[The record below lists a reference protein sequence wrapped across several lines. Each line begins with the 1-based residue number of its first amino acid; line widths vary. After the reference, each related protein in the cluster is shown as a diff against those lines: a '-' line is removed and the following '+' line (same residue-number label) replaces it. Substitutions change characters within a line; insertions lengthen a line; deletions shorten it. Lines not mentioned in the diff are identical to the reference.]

1 MPSACIDGCVVPW
14 EVVPAIKVHEL
25 VKFHTEIP
33 GSPTLYT
40 ATFILAMNKPK
51 YESLPADL
59 KAVIDK
65 NSGQV
70 AAEAAGRM
78 WDEQAVIVSEMVK
91 KRGNTI
97 TALTEDEATRWQQ
110 TTRPVIDNLD
120 RRAEGQEPRRREAPR
135 ELPGARREI
144 RQDGVTEAPIPGH
157 PAAPPLPE
165 HSPVAAGRARAR
177 DRRRRCSRVAAAL
190 LVTTSVTLRWL
201 GFGSINGDFELVQ
214 IGVALSVFC
223 FLPLTQ
229 ARRGN
234 IMVDTFTTWLPL
246 RVQRAID
253 AFWDFVYAGFMA
265 LTAWCLMNGAR
276 DALASGLTSMMLGL
290 NLWPVFAAT
299 RAAHPARSSLT
310 AVDTAL
316 QLLRSRS

>member
-1 MPSACIDGCVVPW
+1 MT
-14 EVVPAIKVHEL
+14 EV
-25 VKFHTEIP
+25 
-33 GSPTLYT
+33 
-40 ATFILAMNKPK
+40 
-51 YESLPADL
+51 
-59 KAVIDK
+59 
-65 NSGQV
+65 
-70 AAEAAGRM
+70 
-78 WDEQAVIVSEMVK
+78 
-91 KRGNTI
+91 
-97 TALTEDEATRWQQ
+97 
-110 TTRPVIDNLD
+110 
-120 RRAEGQEPRRREAPR
+120 
-135 ELPGARREI
+135 
-144 RQDGVTEAPIPGH
+144 PIPGH

-165 HSPVAAGRARAR
+165 HSPVARVARALAIVGGLL
-177 DRRRRCSRVAAAL
+177 SVASAL

-234 IMVDTFTTWLPL
+234 IMVDTFTGWLPL
-246 RVQRAID
+246 RVQRAMD
-253 AFWDFVYAGFMA
+253 AFWDLVYAGFMA

-276 DALASGLTSMMLGL
+276 DALASGLTSAMLGL

-299 RAAHPARSSLT
+299 VLLILLLVVT

>member
-1 MPSACIDGCVVPW
+1 
-14 EVVPAIKVHEL
+14 
-25 VKFHTEIP
+25 
-33 GSPTLYT
+33 
-40 ATFILAMNKPK
+40 
-51 YESLPADL
+51 
-59 KAVIDK
+59 
-65 NSGQV
+65 
-70 AAEAAGRM
+70 
-78 WDEQAVIVSEMVK
+78 
-91 KRGNTI
+91 
-97 TALTEDEATRWQQ
+97 
-110 TTRPVIDNLD
+110 
-120 RRAEGQEPRRREAPR
+120 
-135 ELPGARREI
+135 
-144 RQDGVTEAPIPGH
+144 VTEVPIPGH

-165 HSPVAAGRARAR
+165 HSPVARVARALAIVGGLI
-177 DRRRRCSRVAAAL
+177 SVATAL

-201 GFGSINGDFELVQ
+201 GLGSINGDFELVQ

-234 IMVDTFTTWLPL
+234 IMVDTFTAWLPL
-246 RVQRAID
+246 RVQRAMD

-276 DALASGLTSMMLGL
+276 DALASGLTSAMLGL

-299 RAAHPARSSLT
+299 VLLILLLVAT

>member
-1 MPSACIDGCVVPW
+1 MT
-14 EVVPAIKVHEL
+14 EV
-25 VKFHTEIP
+25 
-33 GSPTLYT
+33 
-40 ATFILAMNKPK
+40 
-51 YESLPADL
+51 
-59 KAVIDK
+59 
-65 NSGQV
+65 
-70 AAEAAGRM
+70 
-78 WDEQAVIVSEMVK
+78 
-91 KRGNTI
+91 
-97 TALTEDEATRWQQ
+97 
-110 TTRPVIDNLD
+110 
-120 RRAEGQEPRRREAPR
+120 
-135 ELPGARREI
+135 
-144 RQDGVTEAPIPGH
+144 PIPGH

-165 HSPVAAGRARAR
+165 HSPVARVARALAIVGGLL
-177 DRRRRCSRVAAAL
+177 SVATAL

-234 IMVDTFTTWLPL
+234 IMVDTFTARLPL
-246 RVQRAID
+246 RVQRAMD

-276 DALASGLTSMMLGL
+276 DALASGLTSAMLGL

-299 RAAHPARSSLT
+299 VLLILLLVAT

>member
-1 MPSACIDGCVVPW
+1 MT
-14 EVVPAIKVHEL
+14 EV
-25 VKFHTEIP
+25 
-33 GSPTLYT
+33 
-40 ATFILAMNKPK
+40 
-51 YESLPADL
+51 
-59 KAVIDK
+59 
-65 NSGQV
+65 
-70 AAEAAGRM
+70 
-78 WDEQAVIVSEMVK
+78 
-91 KRGNTI
+91 
-97 TALTEDEATRWQQ
+97 
-110 TTRPVIDNLD
+110 
-120 RRAEGQEPRRREAPR
+120 
-135 ELPGARREI
+135 
-144 RQDGVTEAPIPGH
+144 PIPGH

-165 HSPVAAGRARAR
+165 HSPVARVARALAIVGGLL
-177 DRRRRCSRVAAAL
+177 SVASAL

-229 ARRGN
+229 ERRGN

-246 RVQRAID
+246 RVQRAMD

-276 DALASGLTSMMLGL
+276 DALASGLTSAMLGL

-299 RAAHPARSSLT
+299 VLLILLLVVT

>member
-1 MPSACIDGCVVPW
+1 
-14 EVVPAIKVHEL
+14 
-25 VKFHTEIP
+25 
-33 GSPTLYT
+33 
-40 ATFILAMNKPK
+40 
-51 YESLPADL
+51 
-59 KAVIDK
+59 
-65 NSGQV
+65 
-70 AAEAAGRM
+70 
-78 WDEQAVIVSEMVK
+78 
-91 KRGNTI
+91 
-97 TALTEDEATRWQQ
+97 
-110 TTRPVIDNLD
+110 
-120 RRAEGQEPRRREAPR
+120 
-135 ELPGARREI
+135 
-144 RQDGVTEAPIPGH
+144 VTEVPIPGH

-165 HSPVAAGRARAR
+165 HSPVARVARALAIVGGLL
-177 DRRRRCSRVAAAL
+177 SVASAL

-246 RVQRAID
+246 RVQRAMD

-276 DALASGLTSMMLGL
+276 DALASGLTSAMLGL

-299 RAAHPARSSLT
+299 VLLILLLVVT

>member
-1 MPSACIDGCVVPW
+1 MT
-14 EVVPAIKVHEL
+14 EV
-25 VKFHTEIP
+25 
-33 GSPTLYT
+33 
-40 ATFILAMNKPK
+40 
-51 YESLPADL
+51 
-59 KAVIDK
+59 
-65 NSGQV
+65 
-70 AAEAAGRM
+70 
-78 WDEQAVIVSEMVK
+78 
-91 KRGNTI
+91 
-97 TALTEDEATRWQQ
+97 
-110 TTRPVIDNLD
+110 
-120 RRAEGQEPRRREAPR
+120 
-135 ELPGARREI
+135 
-144 RQDGVTEAPIPGH
+144 PIPGH

-165 HSPVAAGRARAR
+165 HSPVARVARALAIIGGLL
-177 DRRRRCSRVAAAL
+177 SVASAL

-246 RVQRAID
+246 RVQRAMD

-276 DALASGLTSMMLGL
+276 DALASGLTSAMLGL

-299 RAAHPARSSLT
+299 VLLILLLVVT

>member
-1 MPSACIDGCVVPW
+1 
-14 EVVPAIKVHEL
+14 
-25 VKFHTEIP
+25 
-33 GSPTLYT
+33 
-40 ATFILAMNKPK
+40 
-51 YESLPADL
+51 
-59 KAVIDK
+59 
-65 NSGQV
+65 
-70 AAEAAGRM
+70 
-78 WDEQAVIVSEMVK
+78 
-91 KRGNTI
+91 
-97 TALTEDEATRWQQ
+97 
-110 TTRPVIDNLD
+110 
-120 RRAEGQEPRRREAPR
+120 
-135 ELPGARREI
+135 
-144 RQDGVTEAPIPGH
+144 VTEVPIPGH

-165 HSPVAAGRARAR
+165 HSPVARVARALAIVGGLL
-177 DRRRRCSRVAAAL
+177 SVASAL

-201 GFGSINGDFELVQ
+201 GFGSINGDFELAQ

-246 RVQRAID
+246 RVQRAMD

-276 DALASGLTSMMLGL
+276 DALASGLTSAMLGL
-290 NLWPVFAAT
+290 NLWPVFTAT
-299 RAAHPARSSLT
+299 VLLILLLVVT

>member
-1 MPSACIDGCVVPW
+1 
-14 EVVPAIKVHEL
+14 
-25 VKFHTEIP
+25 
-33 GSPTLYT
+33 
-40 ATFILAMNKPK
+40 
-51 YESLPADL
+51 
-59 KAVIDK
+59 
-65 NSGQV
+65 
-70 AAEAAGRM
+70 
-78 WDEQAVIVSEMVK
+78 
-91 KRGNTI
+91 
-97 TALTEDEATRWQQ
+97 
-110 TTRPVIDNLD
+110 
-120 RRAEGQEPRRREAPR
+120 
-135 ELPGARREI
+135 
-144 RQDGVTEAPIPGH
+144 VTEVPIPGH

-165 HSPVAAGRARAR
+165 HSPVARVARALAIVGGLI
-177 DRRRRCSRVAAAL
+177 SVATAL

-201 GFGSINGDFELVQ
+201 GLGSINGDFELVQ

-234 IMVDTFTTWLPL
+234 IMVDTFTAWLPL
-246 RVQRAID
+246 RVQRAMD

-276 DALASGLTSMMLGL
+276 DALASGLTSAMLGL

-299 RAAHPARSSLT
+299 VLLILLLVVT

>member
-1 MPSACIDGCVVPW
+1 
-14 EVVPAIKVHEL
+14 
-25 VKFHTEIP
+25 
-33 GSPTLYT
+33 
-40 ATFILAMNKPK
+40 
-51 YESLPADL
+51 
-59 KAVIDK
+59 
-65 NSGQV
+65 
-70 AAEAAGRM
+70 
-78 WDEQAVIVSEMVK
+78 
-91 KRGNTI
+91 
-97 TALTEDEATRWQQ
+97 
-110 TTRPVIDNLD
+110 
-120 RRAEGQEPRRREAPR
+120 
-135 ELPGARREI
+135 
-144 RQDGVTEAPIPGH
+144 VTEVPIPGH

-165 HSPVAAGRARAR
+165 HSPVTRAARALAIVGGLL
-177 DRRRRCSRVAAAL
+177 SVATAL

-201 GFGSINGDFELVQ
+201 GLGSINGDFELVQ

-234 IMVDTFTTWLPL
+234 IMVDTFTAWLPL
-246 RVQRAID
+246 RVQRAMD

-276 DALASGLTSMMLGL
+276 DALASGLTSAMLGL

-299 RAAHPARSSLT
+299 VLLILLLVVT

>member
-1 MPSACIDGCVVPW
+1 
-14 EVVPAIKVHEL
+14 
-25 VKFHTEIP
+25 
-33 GSPTLYT
+33 
-40 ATFILAMNKPK
+40 
-51 YESLPADL
+51 
-59 KAVIDK
+59 
-65 NSGQV
+65 
-70 AAEAAGRM
+70 
-78 WDEQAVIVSEMVK
+78 
-91 KRGNTI
+91 
-97 TALTEDEATRWQQ
+97 
-110 TTRPVIDNLD
+110 
-120 RRAEGQEPRRREAPR
+120 
-135 ELPGARREI
+135 
-144 RQDGVTEAPIPGH
+144 VTEVPIPGH

-165 HSPVAAGRARAR
+165 HSPVARVARALAIVGGLL
-177 DRRRRCSRVAAAL
+177 SVASAL

-201 GFGSINGDFELVQ
+201 GFGSVNGDFELVQ

-246 RVQRAID
+246 RVQRAMD

-276 DALASGLTSMMLGL
+276 DALASGLTSAMLGL

-299 RAAHPARSSLT
+299 VLLILLLVVT

>member
-1 MPSACIDGCVVPW
+1 
-14 EVVPAIKVHEL
+14 
-25 VKFHTEIP
+25 
-33 GSPTLYT
+33 
-40 ATFILAMNKPK
+40 
-51 YESLPADL
+51 
-59 KAVIDK
+59 
-65 NSGQV
+65 
-70 AAEAAGRM
+70 
-78 WDEQAVIVSEMVK
+78 
-91 KRGNTI
+91 
-97 TALTEDEATRWQQ
+97 
-110 TTRPVIDNLD
+110 
-120 RRAEGQEPRRREAPR
+120 
-135 ELPGARREI
+135 
-144 RQDGVTEAPIPGH
+144 VTEVPIPGH

-165 HSPVAAGRARAR
+165 HSPVARVARALAIVGGLL
-177 DRRRRCSRVAAAL
+177 SVASAL

-246 RVQRAID
+246 RVQRAMD
-253 AFWDFVYAGFMA
+253 ASWDFVYAGFMA

-276 DALASGLTSMMLGL
+276 DALASGLTSAMLGL

-299 RAAHPARSSLT
+299 VLLILLLVVT

>member
-1 MPSACIDGCVVPW
+1 
-14 EVVPAIKVHEL
+14 
-25 VKFHTEIP
+25 
-33 GSPTLYT
+33 
-40 ATFILAMNKPK
+40 
-51 YESLPADL
+51 
-59 KAVIDK
+59 
-65 NSGQV
+65 
-70 AAEAAGRM
+70 
-78 WDEQAVIVSEMVK
+78 
-91 KRGNTI
+91 
-97 TALTEDEATRWQQ
+97 
-110 TTRPVIDNLD
+110 
-120 RRAEGQEPRRREAPR
+120 
-135 ELPGARREI
+135 
-144 RQDGVTEAPIPGH
+144 VTETPIPGH

-165 HSPVAAGRARAR
+165 HSPVARVARALAIVGGLL
-177 DRRRRCSRVAAAL
+177 SVASAL

-201 GFGSINGDFELVQ
+201 GFGSVNGDFELVQ

-234 IMVDTFTTWLPL
+234 IMVDTFATWLPL
-246 RVQRAID
+246 RVQRAMD

-276 DALASGLTSMMLGL
+276 DALASGLTSAMLGL

-299 RAAHPARSSLT
+299 VLLILLLVVT

>member
-1 MPSACIDGCVVPW
+1 
-14 EVVPAIKVHEL
+14 
-25 VKFHTEIP
+25 
-33 GSPTLYT
+33 
-40 ATFILAMNKPK
+40 
-51 YESLPADL
+51 
-59 KAVIDK
+59 
-65 NSGQV
+65 
-70 AAEAAGRM
+70 
-78 WDEQAVIVSEMVK
+78 
-91 KRGNTI
+91 
-97 TALTEDEATRWQQ
+97 
-110 TTRPVIDNLD
+110 
-120 RRAEGQEPRRREAPR
+120 
-135 ELPGARREI
+135 
-144 RQDGVTEAPIPGH
+144 VTEVPIPGH

-165 HSPVAAGRARAR
+165 HSPVARVARALAIVGGLL
-177 DRRRRCSRVAAAL
+177 SVATAL

-201 GFGSINGDFELVQ
+201 GLGSINGDFELVQ

-234 IMVDTFTTWLPL
+234 IMVDTFTAWLPL
-246 RVQRAID
+246 RVQRAMD

-276 DALASGLTSMMLGL
+276 DALASGLTSAMLGL

-299 RAAHPARSSLT
+299 VLLILLLVAT

>member
-1 MPSACIDGCVVPW
+1 
-14 EVVPAIKVHEL
+14 
-25 VKFHTEIP
+25 
-33 GSPTLYT
+33 
-40 ATFILAMNKPK
+40 
-51 YESLPADL
+51 
-59 KAVIDK
+59 
-65 NSGQV
+65 
-70 AAEAAGRM
+70 
-78 WDEQAVIVSEMVK
+78 
-91 KRGNTI
+91 
-97 TALTEDEATRWQQ
+97 
-110 TTRPVIDNLD
+110 
-120 RRAEGQEPRRREAPR
+120 
-135 ELPGARREI
+135 
-144 RQDGVTEAPIPGH
+144 VTEVPIPGH

-165 HSPVAAGRARAR
+165 HSPVARVARALAIVGGLL
-177 DRRRRCSRVAAAL
+177 SVASAL

-246 RVQRAID
+246 RVQRAMD

-276 DALASGLTSMMLGL
+276 DALASGLTSAMLGL

-299 RAAHPARSSLT
+299 VLLILLLVMT
-310 AVDTAL
+310 AGDTAL

>member
-1 MPSACIDGCVVPW
+1 MT
-14 EVVPAIKVHEL
+14 EV
-25 VKFHTEIP
+25 
-33 GSPTLYT
+33 
-40 ATFILAMNKPK
+40 
-51 YESLPADL
+51 
-59 KAVIDK
+59 
-65 NSGQV
+65 
-70 AAEAAGRM
+70 
-78 WDEQAVIVSEMVK
+78 
-91 KRGNTI
+91 
-97 TALTEDEATRWQQ
+97 
-110 TTRPVIDNLD
+110 
-120 RRAEGQEPRRREAPR
+120 
-135 ELPGARREI
+135 
-144 RQDGVTEAPIPGH
+144 PIPGH

-165 HSPVAAGRARAR
+165 HSPVARVARALAIVGGLL
-177 DRRRRCSRVAAAL
+177 SVATAL

-201 GFGSINGDFELVQ
+201 GLGSINGDFELVQ

-234 IMVDTFTTWLPL
+234 IMVDTFTAWLPL
-246 RVQRAID
+246 RVQRAMD

-276 DALASGLTSMMLGL
+276 DALASGLTSAMLGL

-299 RAAHPARSSLT
+299 VLLILLLVAT

>member
-1 MPSACIDGCVVPW
+1 
-14 EVVPAIKVHEL
+14 
-25 VKFHTEIP
+25 
-33 GSPTLYT
+33 
-40 ATFILAMNKPK
+40 
-51 YESLPADL
+51 
-59 KAVIDK
+59 
-65 NSGQV
+65 
-70 AAEAAGRM
+70 
-78 WDEQAVIVSEMVK
+78 
-91 KRGNTI
+91 
-97 TALTEDEATRWQQ
+97 
-110 TTRPVIDNLD
+110 
-120 RRAEGQEPRRREAPR
+120 
-135 ELPGARREI
+135 
-144 RQDGVTEAPIPGH
+144 VTEVPIPGH

-165 HSPVAAGRARAR
+165 HSPVARVARALAIVGGLL
-177 DRRRRCSRVAAAL
+177 SVASAL

-234 IMVDTFTTWLPL
+234 IMVDTFTGWLPL
-246 RVQRAID
+246 RVQRAMD

-276 DALASGLTSMMLGL
+276 DALASGLTSAMLGL

-299 RAAHPARSSLT
+299 VLLILLLVVT

>member
-1 MPSACIDGCVVPW
+1 M
-14 EVVPAIKVHEL
+14 
-25 VKFHTEIP
+25 TE
-33 GSPTLYT
+33 T
-40 ATFILAMNKPK
+40 
-51 YESLPADL
+51 
-59 KAVIDK
+59 
-65 NSGQV
+65 
-70 AAEAAGRM
+70 
-78 WDEQAVIVSEMVK
+78 
-91 KRGNTI
+91 
-97 TALTEDEATRWQQ
+97 
-110 TTRPVIDNLD
+110 
-120 RRAEGQEPRRREAPR
+120 
-135 ELPGARREI
+135 
-144 RQDGVTEAPIPGH
+144 PIPGH

-165 HSPVAAGRARAR
+165 HSPVARVARALAIIGGLL
-177 DRRRRCSRVAAAL
+177 SVASAL

-201 GFGSINGDFELVQ
+201 GLGSINGDFELVQ

-234 IMVDTFTTWLPL
+234 IMVDTFTAWLPL
-246 RVQRAID
+246 RVQRAMD

-276 DALASGLTSMMLGL
+276 DALASGLTSAMLGL

-299 RAAHPARSSLT
+299 VLLIMLLVAT

>member
-1 MPSACIDGCVVPW
+1 MT
-14 EVVPAIKVHEL
+14 EV
-25 VKFHTEIP
+25 
-33 GSPTLYT
+33 
-40 ATFILAMNKPK
+40 
-51 YESLPADL
+51 
-59 KAVIDK
+59 
-65 NSGQV
+65 
-70 AAEAAGRM
+70 
-78 WDEQAVIVSEMVK
+78 
-91 KRGNTI
+91 
-97 TALTEDEATRWQQ
+97 
-110 TTRPVIDNLD
+110 
-120 RRAEGQEPRRREAPR
+120 
-135 ELPGARREI
+135 
-144 RQDGVTEAPIPGH
+144 PIPGH

-165 HSPVAAGRARAR
+165 HSPVARVARALAIVGGLL
-177 DRRRRCSRVAAAL
+177 SVATAL

-201 GFGSINGDFELVQ
+201 GLGSINGDFELVQ

-234 IMVDTFTTWLPL
+234 IMVDTFTGWLPL
-246 RVQRAID
+246 RVQRAMD

-276 DALASGLTSMMLGL
+276 DALASGLTSAMLGV

-299 RAAHPARSSLT
+299 VLLILLLVAT

>member
-1 MPSACIDGCVVPW
+1 
-14 EVVPAIKVHEL
+14 
-25 VKFHTEIP
+25 
-33 GSPTLYT
+33 
-40 ATFILAMNKPK
+40 
-51 YESLPADL
+51 
-59 KAVIDK
+59 
-65 NSGQV
+65 
-70 AAEAAGRM
+70 
-78 WDEQAVIVSEMVK
+78 
-91 KRGNTI
+91 
-97 TALTEDEATRWQQ
+97 
-110 TTRPVIDNLD
+110 
-120 RRAEGQEPRRREAPR
+120 
-135 ELPGARREI
+135 
-144 RQDGVTEAPIPGH
+144 VTEVPIPGH

-165 HSPVAAGRARAR
+165 HSPVARVARALAIVGGLL
-177 DRRRRCSRVAAAL
+177 SVASAL

-234 IMVDTFTTWLPL
+234 IMVDTFTGWLPL
-246 RVQRAID
+246 RVQRAMD
-253 AFWDFVYAGFMA
+253 AFWDFVDAGFMA

-276 DALASGLTSMMLGL
+276 DALASGLTSAMLGL

-299 RAAHPARSSLT
+299 VLLILLLVVT

>member
-1 MPSACIDGCVVPW
+1 MT
-14 EVVPAIKVHEL
+14 EV
-25 VKFHTEIP
+25 
-33 GSPTLYT
+33 
-40 ATFILAMNKPK
+40 
-51 YESLPADL
+51 
-59 KAVIDK
+59 
-65 NSGQV
+65 
-70 AAEAAGRM
+70 
-78 WDEQAVIVSEMVK
+78 
-91 KRGNTI
+91 
-97 TALTEDEATRWQQ
+97 
-110 TTRPVIDNLD
+110 
-120 RRAEGQEPRRREAPR
+120 
-135 ELPGARREI
+135 
-144 RQDGVTEAPIPGH
+144 PIPGH

-165 HSPVAAGRARAR
+165 HSPVARVARALAIVGGLL
-177 DRRRRCSRVAAAL
+177 SVATAL

-201 GFGSINGDFELVQ
+201 GLGSINGDFEFVQ

-234 IMVDTFTTWLPL
+234 IMVDTFTAWLPL
-246 RVQRAID
+246 RVQRAMD

-276 DALASGLTSMMLGL
+276 DALASGLTSAMLGL

-299 RAAHPARSSLT
+299 VLLILLLVAT

>member
-1 MPSACIDGCVVPW
+1 MT
-14 EVVPAIKVHEL
+14 EV
-25 VKFHTEIP
+25 
-33 GSPTLYT
+33 
-40 ATFILAMNKPK
+40 
-51 YESLPADL
+51 
-59 KAVIDK
+59 
-65 NSGQV
+65 
-70 AAEAAGRM
+70 
-78 WDEQAVIVSEMVK
+78 
-91 KRGNTI
+91 
-97 TALTEDEATRWQQ
+97 
-110 TTRPVIDNLD
+110 
-120 RRAEGQEPRRREAPR
+120 
-135 ELPGARREI
+135 
-144 RQDGVTEAPIPGH
+144 PIPGH

-165 HSPVAAGRARAR
+165 HSPVARVARALAIVGGLI
-177 DRRRRCSRVAAAL
+177 SVATAL

-201 GFGSINGDFELVQ
+201 GLGSINGDFELVQ

-234 IMVDTFTTWLPL
+234 IMVDTFTAWLPL
-246 RVQRAID
+246 RVQRAMD

-276 DALASGLTSMMLGL
+276 DALASGLTSAMLGL

-299 RAAHPARSSLT
+299 VLLILLLVVT

>member
-1 MPSACIDGCVVPW
+1 MT
-14 EVVPAIKVHEL
+14 EV
-25 VKFHTEIP
+25 
-33 GSPTLYT
+33 
-40 ATFILAMNKPK
+40 
-51 YESLPADL
+51 
-59 KAVIDK
+59 
-65 NSGQV
+65 
-70 AAEAAGRM
+70 
-78 WDEQAVIVSEMVK
+78 
-91 KRGNTI
+91 
-97 TALTEDEATRWQQ
+97 
-110 TTRPVIDNLD
+110 
-120 RRAEGQEPRRREAPR
+120 
-135 ELPGARREI
+135 
-144 RQDGVTEAPIPGH
+144 PIPGH

-165 HSPVAAGRARAR
+165 HSPVARVARALAIIGGLL
-177 DRRRRCSRVAAAL
+177 SVASAL

-234 IMVDTFTTWLPL
+234 IMVDTFTAWLPL
-246 RVQRAID
+246 RVQRAMD

-276 DALASGLTSMMLGL
+276 DALASGLTSAMLGL

-299 RAAHPARSSLT
+299 VLLILLLVVT

>member
-1 MPSACIDGCVVPW
+1 
-14 EVVPAIKVHEL
+14 
-25 VKFHTEIP
+25 
-33 GSPTLYT
+33 
-40 ATFILAMNKPK
+40 
-51 YESLPADL
+51 
-59 KAVIDK
+59 
-65 NSGQV
+65 
-70 AAEAAGRM
+70 
-78 WDEQAVIVSEMVK
+78 
-91 KRGNTI
+91 
-97 TALTEDEATRWQQ
+97 
-110 TTRPVIDNLD
+110 
-120 RRAEGQEPRRREAPR
+120 
-135 ELPGARREI
+135 
-144 RQDGVTEAPIPGH
+144 VTETPIPGH

-165 HSPVAAGRARAR
+165 HSPVARVARALAIVGGLL
-177 DRRRRCSRVAAAL
+177 SVASAL

-201 GFGSINGDFELVQ
+201 GFGSVNGDFELVQ

-246 RVQRAID
+246 RVQRAMD

-276 DALASGLTSMMLGL
+276 DALASGLTSAMLGL

-299 RAAHPARSSLT
+299 VLLILLLVVT

>member
-1 MPSACIDGCVVPW
+1 MT
-14 EVVPAIKVHEL
+14 EV
-25 VKFHTEIP
+25 
-33 GSPTLYT
+33 
-40 ATFILAMNKPK
+40 
-51 YESLPADL
+51 
-59 KAVIDK
+59 
-65 NSGQV
+65 
-70 AAEAAGRM
+70 
-78 WDEQAVIVSEMVK
+78 
-91 KRGNTI
+91 
-97 TALTEDEATRWQQ
+97 
-110 TTRPVIDNLD
+110 
-120 RRAEGQEPRRREAPR
+120 
-135 ELPGARREI
+135 
-144 RQDGVTEAPIPGH
+144 PIPGH

-165 HSPVAAGRARAR
+165 HSPVARVARALAIVGGLL
-177 DRRRRCSRVAAAL
+177 SVASAL

-246 RVQRAID
+246 RVQRAMD

-276 DALASGLTSMMLGL
+276 DALASGLTSAMLGL

-299 RAAHPARSSLT
+299 VLLIQLLVVT